1 MARSGARQVT
11 GALAD
16 WTGRSD
22 DELRLALTV
31 AGAAAALFAGVR
43 FVNWLA
49 NMGWV
54 YGQRADGR

>member
-1 MARSGARQVT
+1 MARSGARRVS

-31 AGAAAALFAGVR
+31 AGAAAALFAGLR
-43 FVNWLA
+43 FVEWLA
-49 NMGWV
+49 NHGETL
-54 YGQRADGR
+54 GRRAGR

>member
-1 MARSGARQVT
+1 MARSGARKVT

-43 FVNWLA
+43 FIEWLA
-49 NMGWV
+49 NL
-54 YGQRADGR
+54 GQALGRRSGR